1 MGLGDET
8 KEAGMAKG
16 KTEQGTHTFADG
28 TKYVGEYRD
37 GTRHGQGT
45 YTFADGRV
53 EKGTWVNGEF
63 LG

>member
-1 MGLGDET
+1 
-8 KEAGMAKG
+8 MAKG

-53 EKGTWVNGEF
+53 EKGTWGNGEF
-63 LG
+63 